1 MSTELPFVVRALRLE
16 AAGVLSVELV
26 PADADAPLPDW
37 TPGAHVDLV
46 VGDGSTRQYSL
57 CGEPGAPW
65 WRIAVLREPA
75 GRGGSAWVHDHL
87 RPGDRVR
94 LRGPRNHFALEP
106 AGSYLFV
113 AGGIGITPLLP
124 LLAEARRRGAVFR
137 LHYFGRS
144 RRGMAFLDEL
154 APHGDRIRVHAA
166 DDGPRPELRDLL
178 DGLPPDALVYAC
190 GPSRLLDGL
199 RAATEAAGCP
209 DRLRTELFSAPA
221 SEQPQPAGSFTVRLD
236 RSGVD
241 LTVPADRSAL
251 DVLLEA
257 GVEIV
262 NDCHEGICGSCETRV
277 LAGAVDHRD
286 HVLTAQERAA
296 GDCLMV
302 CVSRAAG
309 DRLVLDL

>member
-1 MSTELPFVVRALRLE
+1 MPTELPFVIRALRLE
-16 AAGVLSVELV
+16 AAGVLSVELI
-26 PADADAPLPDW
+26 PQDARTAVPDW

-57 CGEPGAPW
+57 CGDPGAPW

-75 GRGGSAWVHDHL
+75 GRGGSAWVHDQL

-94 LRGPRNHFALEP
+94 LRGPRNHFAWEP
-106 AGSYLFV
+106 AAAYLFV

-124 LLAEARRRGAVFR
+124 LLAEARRRGAAAP

-144 RRGMAFLDEL
+144 RRSMAFLDEL
-154 APHGDRIRVHAA
+154 APYGDQARVHAA
-166 DDGPRPELRDLL
+166 DDGPRPELRELL

-199 RAATEAAGCP
+199 RAAMDEAGRL
-209 DRLRTELFSAPA
+209 DRLRTERFTAPVSA
-221 SEQPQPAGSFTVRLD
+221 QPQRVGSFTLRLE
-236 RSGVD
+236 RSGVE
-241 LTVPADRSAL
+241 LTVPADRSGL

-296 GDCLMV
+296 GDCMMV